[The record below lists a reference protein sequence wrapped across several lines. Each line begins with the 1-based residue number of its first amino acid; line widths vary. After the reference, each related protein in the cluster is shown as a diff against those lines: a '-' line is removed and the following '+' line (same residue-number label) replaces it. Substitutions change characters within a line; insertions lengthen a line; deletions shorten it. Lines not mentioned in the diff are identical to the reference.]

1 MRKNL
6 KDTEISKQHILTAAE
21 KVFGQCG
28 YVGANMDEIAKMTGM
43 TKGAIF
49 WHYGSKLG
57 LFKAVL
63 EKAIRRVREIFDHA
77 LTSKDGIMEQC
88 QKIMLEVQRDLA
100 FQVLLQL
107 GSASEGH
114 GIPKSTLHTVK
125 SEVASIFKD
134 MYQKMEAARKHG
146 ELKANTNIMEILMTI
161 VLFMSGFA
169 QVKKNKNMLMIDQN
183 LDGETAIRVIF
194 DGLNSFKK

>member
-1 MRKNL
+1 MRKNI
-6 KDTEISKQHILTAAE
+6 KDTEISKQHILAAAE
-21 KVFGQCG
+21 KVFSEHG

-49 WHYGSKLG
+49 WHYESKAG

-63 EKAIRRVREIFDHA
+63 EKAVRRVREIFA
-77 LTSKDGIMEQC
+77 QGLTSKDSIMEQS
-88 QKIMLEVQRDLA
+88 QKIMLEIQRDLA

-107 GSASEGH
+107 GSATEGQ
-114 GIPKSTLHTVK
+114 GIPKSTLNSVTRQF
-125 SEVASIFKD
+125 AAIFQD

-146 ELKANTNIMEILMTI
+146 ALKAGTNTMEILMTI

-169 QVKKNKNMLMIDQN
+169 QVEKIKNMLMINQD
-183 LDGETAIRVIF
+183 LDRASAIRVIF
-194 DGLNSFKK
+194 SGLNSFKK